1 MRFLLPA
8 VLCALCT
15 APLAPAQQPPAAAQ
29 QAPTAV
35 QPVAPSLAQNQQKE
49 LDHWRSVATD
59 YGDLKR
65 YAQANAALPP
75 AVPNPPRVIFF
86 GDSITDFWH
95 IDQSFPA
102 KGYINRGIS
111 GQTTP
116 QMLVRFRQDVIDLH
130 PSVIVMLAGTND
142 LSGNTGPETLEQIEG
157 DWATFADL
165 ARAHAIKVVFASVTP
180 VSSYGPAGASML
192 AGRPPAKILELNAWL
207 RQFCADNA
215 LVYLDYYAAMVDAT
229 GMLRRELSND
239 GLHPNVAGYAVMA
252 PLAQKAID
260 AALAAP
266 PLPPPLPAGH

>member
-8 VLCALCT
+8 VLCAAT
-15 APLAPAQQPPAAAQ
+15 LAGAQQT
-29 QAPTAV
+29 PTAV
-35 QPVAPSLAQNQQKE
+35 PPQPVTPSPAQNQQKE

-59 YGDLKR
+59 YGQLDR

-86 GDSITDFWH
+86 GDSITDGWH
-95 IDQSFPA
+95 LDQSFPA
-102 KGYINRGIS
+102 KQYINRGIS
-111 GQTTP
+111 GQTTT

-130 PSVIVMLAGTND
+130 PAVIVVLAGTND
-142 LSGNTGPETLEQIEG
+142 LAGNVGPESLEQIEA

-165 ARAHAIKVVFASVTP
+165 ARAHAIKVVFSSVTP

-207 RQFCADNA
+207 RQFCADHG
-215 LVYLDYYAAMVDAT
+215 LVYLDYYPAMVDST
-229 GMLRRELSND
+229 GMMRREISND
-239 GLHPNVAGYAVMA
+239 GLHPNAAGYAVMA